1 MLNSN
6 RQPPTANRRP
16 VIPGNL
22 GRWLGPSAIGRG
34 LLLFG
39 ANVRPLTAPLAVWGL
54 RRGSRVV
61 VVDAVLGFDPYRLVR
76 EARFR
81 GLPGQESLQQVRVS
95 RAFTCH
101 QLVRLVQESLPGE
114 LAGTKEA
121 LLLFLG
127 PCSLFYDE
135 QIPLAERRRLF
146 QAMVAGLAPLR
157 AQAVLCFLQSRLPP
171 VVANQHFGRFLTA
184 LVDQVL
190 ELEVGL
196 GGIQLRP
203 RGRRL
208 APGWH

>member
-1 MLNSN
+1 LNFN
-6 RQPPTANRRP
+6 RKPPTENRKP

-22 GRWLGPSAIGRG
+22 GRWLGPPTSSRG

-39 ANVRPLTAPLAVWGL
+39 ENIRPLIAPLAVWGL

-61 VVDAVLGFDPYRLVR
+61 VVDAVLGFDPYRLAR

-81 GLPGQESLQQVRVS
+81 GLPAEESLQKVRVS

-114 LAGTKEA
+114 LAGTKDT
-121 LLLFLG
+121 LLLLLG

-135 QIPLAERRRLF
+135 QVPLAERRRLF
-146 QAMVAGLAPLR
+146 QAMVAGLAQLR

-171 VVANQHFGRFLTA
+171 AVANQHFGRSLTA

-190 ELEVGL
+190 ELELGL
-196 GGIQLRP
+196 GGIQLHP
-203 RGRRL
+203 RGRRPSL
-208 APGWH
+208 RVN